1 MSALILMVA
10 CGVCLQDKVA
20 ATYDHAVVQRAA
32 AQHRVV
38 VFAEPR
44 APVEA
49 GALAK
54 AVGAAAA
61 RVPGVDATSVRTN
74 AAPASLSFA
83 FDPSR
88 GQPRDV
94 LASIRKTAGVKGL
107 ELDLLEVVKSP
118 R

>member
-1 MSALILMVA
+1 MGALILMVA

-61 RVPGVDATSVRTN
+61 RVPGVDAATVRTN
-74 AAPASLSFA
+74 ASPASVSFA
-83 FDPSR
+83 LDPAR
-88 GQPRDV
+88 AQPKEV
-94 LASIRKTAGVKGL
+94 LASIRKSAGVKGL